1 MSNKRFIIFFIIGII
16 FFSGILFLNDVFR
29 GDVATVETRAT
40 LSNFDPNFIDRI
52 NVSWPSGN
60 MVELVA
66 SENRTWKMVKPF
78 AAETDAETVNMLLDS
93 ITLTQPTDMISD
105 SDVLAMGRKIS
116 DFGFSHSKVEMV
128 FHSKGKTSQV
138 FIGDYTASKN
148 EVYARVEGVRNVFVM
163 PAEIIKA
170 IPVSSDGFRRRDFI
184 GGTPNDIAE
193 IEFRTPGAPFVK
205 VVNDGLK
212 WRLEQPFS
220 ASADTEMIRTL
231 AERLISSRI
240 LGFVFPSASRPLID
254 VDIDAEGKLRSPG
267 LVPFSL
273 DAERNVSVT
282 VRTKKGKSEQVVFG
296 NSATSNSVYA
306 LVHGATA
313 VVQIDSEIERL
324 CKVSGESLRDMRIFP
339 ILGSTVDSLSVTF
352 DSSVYVLR
360 HGDDGKWYLD
370 SPVMAMAD
378 QKTASS
384 FVDRIL
390 RLKQNDLSNGDDKC
404 VQVSVSSSITNFP
417 PVSVPLSYLDDLAQP
432 MNLRSRQLMELNPET
447 VKVLEVKGRNK
458 TETVVFDAVKGAW
471 MRKRSEDEKDSKVY
485 RIKEDTIKNII
496 KALSNLKA
504 VGIETIAST
513 PADFERC
520 GLKKPFCVVSVD
532 VNEGETARKNIIL
545 GGATSSGGRYVTL
558 GGIDTIFILSRKDV
572 MILTESLTE

>member
-1 MSNKRFIIFFIIGII
+1 
-16 FFSGILFLNDVFR
+16 
-29 GDVATVETRAT
+29 
-40 LSNFDPNFIDRI
+40 
-52 NVSWPSGN
+52 
-60 MVELVA
+60 
-66 SENRTWKMVKPF
+66 
-78 AAETDAETVNMLLDS
+78 
-93 ITLTQPTDMISD
+93 
-105 SDVLAMGRKIS
+105 
-116 DFGFSHSKVEMV
+116 
-128 FHSKGKTSQV
+128 
-138 FIGDYTASKN
+138 
-148 EVYARVEGVRNVFVM
+148 
-163 PAEIIKA
+163 
-170 IPVSSDGFRRRDFI
+170 
-184 GGTPNDIAE
+184 
-193 IEFRTPGAPFVK
+193 
-205 VVNDGLK
+205 
-212 WRLEQPFS
+212 
-220 ASADTEMIRTL
+220 
-231 AERLISSRI
+231 
-240 LGFVFPSASRPLID
+240 
-254 VDIDAEGKLRSPG
+254 
-267 LVPFSL
+267 
-273 DAERNVSVT
+273 
-282 VRTKKGKSEQVVFG
+282 
-296 NSATSNSVYA
+296 
-306 LVHGATA
+306 
-313 VVQIDSEIERL
+313 
-324 CKVSGESLRDMRIFP
+324 
-339 ILGSTVDSLSVTF
+339 
-352 DSSVYVLR
+352 
-360 HGDDGKWYLD
+360 
-370 SPVMAMAD
+370 MAMAD